1 MASLPTRPGCA
12 LVSVGICVYLHV
24 SLLRYDLV
32 CVHVT
37 SLFLVGFIFV
47 FSLVGKWGYV
57 WVGGV
62 FTNSFGK

>member
-1 MASLPTRPGCA
+1 MTKHVSGICSKMDLASSPARPGCA

-47 FSLVGKWGYV
+47 FSLV
-57 WVGGV
+57 
-62 FTNSFGK
+62 